1 MALAQAADFHAPLDA
16 PDATATADN
25 PLCGDR
31 ATVEVSLE
39 TPLAEMANGDRRIM
53 AVAHRTRGCIL
64 CQAAAN
70 AMADAAPGHSAA
82 SVREV
87 AGELRRMLAEDGT
100 APAGDWADLGVFA
113 PVPPPQ
119 KPPYLRTVAVRC
131 LERGPGSRRREAL
144 KRYRAGSAG
153 KRSNRAA
160 CGRAFRSRVS
170 RPGSRPASG
179 NARPWRGWTR
189 LPACRSRLPA
199 PRRSRRRA
207 NSCRRRTRHP
217 PRPRNRGQARRA

>member
-1 MALAQAADFHAPLDA
+1 MKDALYNEKIMALAQAADFHAPLHA

-39 TPLAEMANGDRRIM
+39 TPLAEVANGDRRIM

-87 AGELRRMLAEDGT
+87 AGELRRMLAEDGM
-100 APAGDWADLGVFA
+100 APTGDWADLGVFA
-113 PVPPPQ
+113 PVRHH
-119 KPPYLRTVAVRC
+119 K
-131 LERGPGSRRREAL
+131 SRHTCVLLPFDALSEAL
-144 KRYRAGSAG
+144 EHAEG
-153 KRSNRAA
+153 KR
-160 CGRAFRSRVS
+160 
-170 RPGSRPASG
+170 
-179 NARPWRGWTR
+179 
-189 LPACRSRLPA
+189 
-199 PRRSRRRA
+199 
-207 NSCRRRTRHP
+207 
-217 PRPRNRGQARRA
+217 